1 MVTRFGAHRTWNP
14 DRAAQSGV
22 SQPFSTECGPPVE
35 EWEMADAKVQTE
47 ASSVWDAA
55 CAVLRDQ
62 VTDTVWGS
70 TFQELTASSLDNGV
84 LTLSVPSQVLRQR
97 IEQRYLG
104 LIEAVLA
111 DAGHD
116 DVSVVL
122 EIDISPAGD
131 SRTEERDP
139 GIPHGSDPEIRNVP
153 GSSAIDLRE
162 TDDEPTRPGPPP
174 GRRYTFD
181 SFVTGP
187 SNRFAHA
194 AALSVAETPA
204 RSYNPLFVYGGA
216 GLGKTH
222 LLQAIASYVREN
234 YPSFRVRY
242 ISTETMLNEFV
253 DAIRRNTQPDF
264 KQRYREID
272 VLLVDDI
279 QFMEGKEQLQ
289 EEFFHTFN
297 TLHDAQRQIV
307 LSSDRPPDAIA
318 TLEDRLR
325 SRFKMGLITD
335 IQPPDFETRLA
346 ILRKKGDQA
355 GSRVPAEVLEFI
367 ATNITYNIRELEG
380 ALIRVNAWASL
391 NDTEL
396 TVPLTQE
403 ILADILNATKPRQIT
418 PAVILE
424 ATAEQFALE
433 VGQLKGKSRTRD
445 LVHARQVGM
454 YVCRELT
461 DLSYPQIGKEFGGR
475 DHTTV
480 IYAYEKVSKLMKERR
495 KTYEDV
501 TTLVQQLLAGS

>member
-1 MVTRFGAHRTWNP
+1 V
-14 DRAAQSGV
+14 GV
-22 SQPFSTECGPPVE
+22 EAE
-35 EWEMADAKVQTE
+35 E
-47 ASSVWDAA
+47 
-55 CAVLRDQ
+55 
-62 VTDTVWGS
+62 VWGSASAALQQQVSDAVWSS
-70 TFQELTASSLDNGV
+70 TFQEVGAIDLVDDILS
-84 LTLSVPSQVLRQR
+84 LSVPSQVLRQR
-97 IEQRYLG
+97 IEQRYVG
-104 LIEAVLA
+104 LIEAVLE
-111 DAGHD
+111 DTGHHD
-116 DVSVVL
+116 LHVL
-122 EIDISPAGD
+122 FEVRVEQP
-131 SRTEERDP
+131 P
-139 GIPHGSDPEIRNVP
+139 GYDNLPEP
-153 GSSAIDLRE
+153 FATAIDL
-162 TDDEPTRPGPPP
+162 TDGEDAAGGAAPASVDGATPSQSA
-174 GRRYTFD
+174 RRYTFD
-181 SFVTGP
+181 SFVIGP

-222 LLQAIASYVREN
+222 LLQAIAYYVREN
-234 YPSFRVRY
+234 YPTFRVRY

-253 DAIRRNTQPDF
+253 DAIRKNSQPDF
-264 KQRYREID
+264 KRRYREID

-297 TLHDAQRQIV
+297 TLHEAQRQIV

-346 ILRKKGDQA
+346 ILQKKGEQA
-355 GSRVPAEVLEFI
+355 GSRVPPDVLEFI

-380 ALIRVNAWASL
+380 ALIRVNAYAAL
-391 NDTEL
+391 NDAEL
-396 TVPLTQE
+396 TVPLAGE
-403 ILADILNATKPRQIT
+403 ILSDILNSTKPRQIT
-418 PAVILE
+418 PSIILD
-424 ATAEQFALE
+424 ATASLFGLE
-433 VGQLKGKSRTRD
+433 IAQLQGKSRTRD

-480 IYAYEKVSKLMKERR
+480 IYAYEKISKLMKERR

-501 TTLVQQLLAGS
+501 TTLVQHILSGN

>member
-1 MVTRFGAHRTWNP
+1 VTVDG
-14 DRAAQSGV
+14 
-22 SQPFSTECGPPVE
+22 SQVWRST
-35 EWEMADAKVQTE
+35 A
-47 ASSVWDAA
+47 
-55 CAVLRDQ
+55 AVLAEQ
-62 VTDTVWGS
+62 VSDAVWSS
-70 TFQELTASSLDNGV
+70 TFQDVHGDDLVDDV
-84 LTLSVPSQVLRQR
+84 LTISVPSQLVRQR
-97 IEQRYLG
+97 IEQRYITLM
-104 LIEAVLA
+104 EAALV
-111 DAGHD
+111 DAGYPELSLVIEVDID
-116 DVSVVL
+116 DERPEPDAPEVM
-122 EIDISPAGD
+122 D
-131 SRTEERDP
+131 RDP
-139 GIPHGSDPEIRNVP
+139 EVTVDLTGDGDLDGIVSTGPDPEAT
-153 GSSAIDLRE
+153 S
-162 TDDEPTRPGPPP
+162 RPDG
-174 GRRYTFD
+174 GGARRYTFD
-181 SFVTGP
+181 SFVIGP

-222 LLQAIASYVREN
+222 LLQAIAQYVREN
-234 YPSFRVRY
+234 YPGYRVRY
-242 ISTETMLNEFV
+242 ISTETLLNEFV
-253 DAIRRNTQPDF
+253 DAIRKNSQPDF
-264 KQRYREID
+264 KRRYREID

-346 ILRKKGDQA
+346 ILQKKGEQA
-355 GSRVPAEVLEFI
+355 GSRVPPDVLEFI

-380 ALIRVNAWASL
+380 ALIRVSAYATL

-396 TVPLTQE
+396 TVDLAGQ
-403 ILADILNATKPRQIT
+403 ILADTISSTKPRQIT
-418 PAVILE
+418 SQLILE
-424 ATAEQFALE
+424 QTAQMFGLEIEQL
-433 VGQLKGKSRTRD
+433 QSKSRTRD

-480 IYAYEKVSKLMKERR
+480 IHAYEKVSTRMKERR

-501 TTLVQQLLAGS
+501 TSLIQQLLAGG

>member
-1 MVTRFGAHRTWNP
+1 M
-14 DRAAQSGV
+14 AADGTQVWKETAGV
-22 SQPFSTECGPPVE
+22 LAQQVS
-35 EWEMADAKVQTE
+35 DA
-47 ASSVWDAA
+47 VWS
-55 CAVLRDQ
+55 
-62 VTDTVWGS
+62 S
-70 TFQELTASSLDNGV
+70 TFQDVRGTQLVDDVLV
-84 LTLSVPSQVLRQR
+84 LTVPSQIVRQR

-104 LIEAVLA
+104 LMQAALH
-111 DAGHD
+111 DAGHPD
-116 DVSVVL
+116 LTLIVEV
-122 EIDISPAGD
+122 EIDDQRPEPETAAEPPQLPPRPTSEHIEAPSTSTSPPQ
-131 SRTEERDP
+131 S
-139 GIPHGSDPEIRNVP
+139 
-153 GSSAIDLRE
+153 
-162 TDDEPTRPGPPP
+162 
-174 GRRYTFD
+174 RRYVFE
-181 SFVTGP
+181 SFVIGP

-222 LLQAIASYVREN
+222 LLQAISNYVTEN
-234 YPSFRVRY
+234 YPHYIVRY
-242 ISTETMLNEFV
+242 ISTETLLNEFV
-253 DAIRRNTQPDF
+253 DAIRKNTQPDF
-264 KQRYREID
+264 KRRFREID

-346 ILRKKGDQA
+346 ILQKKGEHS
-355 GSRVPAEVLEFI
+355 GTRVPADVLEFI

-380 ALIRVNAWASL
+380 ALIRVSAYAAL
-391 NDTEL
+391 NDTDL
-396 TVPLTQE
+396 NVDLAGQ
-403 ILADILNATKPRQIT
+403 ILADSISATKPRQIT
-418 PAVILE
+418 AGFIIE
-424 ATAEQFALE
+424 RTAEMFGLQVE
-433 VGQLKGKSRTRD
+433 QLQGKSRTRD

-480 IYAYEKVSKLMKERR
+480 IHAYDKIANLMQERR

-501 TTLVQQLLAGS
+501 TSLIQQINSGG

>member
-1 MVTRFGAHRTWNP
+1 M
-14 DRAAQSGV
+14 AADGTQLWATTASLLAQQV
-22 SQPFSTECGPPVE
+22 S
-35 EWEMADAKVQTE
+35 
-47 ASSVWDAA
+47 
-55 CAVLRDQ
+55 
-62 VTDTVWGS
+62 DTVWSS
-70 TFQELTASSLDNGV
+70 TFQDVVGLDLVDDILTV
-84 LTLSVPSQVLRQR
+84 SVPSQLVRHR

-104 LIEAVLA
+104 LIEAALI
-111 DAGHD
+111 DAGHPDLTLIIEVDID
-116 DVSVVL
+116 DQRPEPEEAVL
-122 EIDISPAGD
+122 ASPQ
-131 SRTEERDP
+131 TP
-139 GIPHGSDPEIRNVP
+139 FVPVP
-153 GSSAIDLRE
+153 GGHDPMSSASAPAPSA
-162 TDDEPTRPGPPP
+162 TAPSSSPGN
-174 GRRYTFD
+174 RRYTFE
-181 SFVTGP
+181 SFVIGP

-222 LLQAIASYVREN
+222 LLQSISQYVREN
-234 YPSFRVRY
+234 YPTYKVRY
-242 ISTETMLNEFV
+242 ISTETLLNEFV
-253 DAIRRNTQPDF
+253 DAIRKNSQPDF
-264 KQRYREID
+264 KRRYREID

-297 TLHDAQRQIV
+297 TLHEAQRQIV

-346 ILRKKGDQA
+346 ILQMKGEQS
-355 GSRVPAEVLEFI
+355 GTRVPPDVLEFI

-380 ALIRVNAWASL
+380 ALIRVSAYAALNNA
-391 NDTEL
+391 EL
-396 TVPLTQE
+396 TVGLAGE
-403 ILADILNATKPRQIT
+403 ILADSISATKPRQIT
-418 PAVILE
+418 AVFITE
-424 ATAEQFALE
+424 KTATMFGLE
-433 VGQLKGKSRTRD
+433 VEQLRGKSRTRD

-480 IYAYEKVSKLMKERR
+480 IHAYDKISNLMQERR
-495 KTYEDV
+495 KTYDDV
-501 TTLVQQLLAGS
+501 TLLIQQILARE

>member
-1 MVTRFGAHRTWNP
+1 M
-14 DRAAQSGV
+14 
-22 SQPFSTECGPPVE
+22 ST
-35 EWEMADAKVQTE
+35 DATT
-47 ASSVWDAA
+47 VWDSAA
-55 CAVLRDQ
+55 AVLSEQ
-62 VTDTVWGS
+62 VTETVWNS
-70 TFQELTASSLDNGV
+70 TFLELTATDISDDV
-84 LTLSVPSQVLRQR
+84 LTLSVPSQLLRQR

-104 LIEAVLA
+104 LIEAVLS
-111 DAGHD
+111 DEG
-116 DVSVVL
+116 
-122 EIDISPAGD
+122 
-131 SRTEERDP
+131 
-139 GIPHGSDPEIRNVP
+139 HGSLTVVFEVDVHPPTFTEAQPSATTADMDRPGVINLTEAERSVR
-153 GSSAIDLRE
+153 GSSPQSVSQTPGTTSE
-162 TDDEPTRPGPPP
+162 STSRP
-174 GRRYTFD
+174 YTFD
-181 SFVTGP
+181 TFVTGP

-222 LLQAIASYVREN
+222 LLHAIAGYVKQN
-234 YPSFRVRY
+234 YSSFRVRY

-253 DAIRRNTQPDF
+253 EAIRNGTQQVF

-289 EEFFHTFN
+289 EEFFYTFN
-297 TLHDAQRQIV
+297 TLHEAQRQIV

-355 GSRVPAEVLEFI
+355 GSRVPADVLEFI

-380 ALIRVNAWASL
+380 ALIRVNAYASL
-391 NDTEL
+391 NDAEL
-396 TVPLTQE
+396 NVPLAQD
-403 ILADILNATKPRQIT
+403 ILSDILNASKPRLIT
-418 PAVILE
+418 ASMILDK
-424 ATAEQFALE
+424 TGEQFGFTVE
-433 VGQLKGKSRTRD
+433 QLCSSKRTRD
-445 LVHARQVGM
+445 LVHARQVSM

-461 DLSYPQIGKEFGGR
+461 DLSYPQIGAEYGGK

-480 IYAYEKVSKLMKERR
+480 LYAYEKISKLMKERR

-501 TTLVQQLLAGS
+501 TTLIQTLLSGR

>member
-1 MVTRFGAHRTWNP
+1 RRRSWSSCSKEDDAVPGEGTQVWATT
-14 DRAAQSGV
+14 ASLLAQQV
-22 SQPFSTECGPPVE
+22 S
-35 EWEMADAKVQTE
+35 
-47 ASSVWDAA
+47 
-55 CAVLRDQ
+55 
-62 VTDTVWGS
+62 DTVWSS
-70 TFQELTASSLDNGV
+70 TFQDVLPVAFVDGV
-84 LTLSVPSQVLRQR
+84 LTVTVPSQLVRQR

-104 LIEAVLA
+104 LVEAALA
-111 DAGHD
+111 DAGHRGVTLVIEVQID
-116 DVSVVL
+116 DERPEPDQPGAPAPDLVGEHIAAAGATPSNGTPSNGTPSNGTSV
-122 EIDISPAGD
+122 AGTSTSGVAD
-131 SRTEERDP
+131 TSAVA
-139 GIPHGSDPEIRNVP
+139 HGSA
-153 GSSAIDLRE
+153 GS
-162 TDDEPTRPGPPP
+162 
-174 GRRYTFD
+174 RRYTFE
-181 SFVTGP
+181 SFVIGP

-222 LLQAIASYVREN
+222 LLQAISQYVREN
-234 YPSFRVRY
+234 YPQYKVRY
-242 ISTETMLNEFV
+242 ISTETLLNEFV
-253 DAIRRNTQPDF
+253 DAIRKNSQPDF
-264 KQRYREID
+264 KRRYREID

-297 TLHDAQRQIV
+297 TLHEAQRQIV

-346 ILRKKGDQA
+346 ILQKKGEQS
-355 GSRVPAEVLEFI
+355 GTRVPPDVLEFI

-380 ALIRVNAWASL
+380 ALIRVSAYAALNNA
-391 NDTEL
+391 EL
-396 TVPLTQE
+396 TVGLAGE
-403 ILADILNATKPRQIT
+403 ILADSISSTKPRQIT
-418 PAVILE
+418 AVFIIE
-424 ATAEQFALE
+424 KTASMFGLA
-433 VGQLKGKSRTRD
+433 VDQLRGKSRTRD

-480 IYAYEKVSKLMKERR
+480 IHAYDKISNLMQERR
-495 KTYEDV
+495 KTYDDV
-501 TTLVQQLLAGS
+501 TLLIQQILARE